1 LRGKNWSVPNLMRLS
16 PVVVVLILFVV
27 SPAAAQDPVTSP
39 ADHVHEAAHSAPA
52 ESAAWSWSPDANVF
66 FGYNYQQREFRDQSA
81 WESQNWFMLHG
92 ERALGRGALRLETM
106 LSLEPFTMRGIGSPQ
121 LFQTGESWQMGPLI
135 DRQHPHD
142 LVMELGATYR
152 LRASRTTIIM
162 SADLVGPAALGP
174 TPFMHRESARNNP
187 QAPLSHH
194 QLDSTHITP
203 GVLTGGI
210 EAGALTLLGSWFRG
224 QEPDE
229 YRLDIARP
237 WLDSWS
243 VQGKWQRG
251 PWMAQVSGGILHEPE
266 WFEPYDIPRITA
278 SIEFN
283 GTVRSHPVAAT
294 IAWGE
299 NREIHGPLDGYLF
312 EWDTPAATRGHFYGR
327 VEASAKDLLD
337 LGFPDPPG
345 FVSFHRISHVAAAT
359 VGYLHDAVSKPWG
372 LLGIGGDVTFYHV
385 PDNMIDYYGTSPHS
399 FHVFVRYRPQPRDS
413 MAHHH

>member
-1 LRGKNWSVPNLMRLS
+1 MRLS
-16 PVVVVLILFVV
+16 PFVLVLILLAGV
-27 SPAAAQDPVTSP
+27 PATAQDPVTAP
-39 ADHVHEAAHSAPA
+39 APVHVHGAAPGPGAG
-52 ESAAWSWSPDANVF
+52 ESASWTWSPDANVF

-92 ERALGRGALRLETM
+92 ERPLGPGAFRLESM
-106 LSLEPFTMRGIGSPQ
+106 ISLEPFTMRGIGSPQ
-121 LFQTGESWQMGPLI
+121 LFQTGESYQMGPLI

-142 LVMELGATYR
+142 LFMELGAIYR
-152 LRASRTTIIM
+152 LRGPRATIIM

-210 EAGALTLLGSWFRG
+210 ETGSVTLLASWFRG

-229 YRLDIARP
+229 HRLNIARP

-251 PWMAQVSGGILHEPE
+251 PWMAQVSGGILHEPA

-283 GTVRSHPVAAT
+283 GTVQSHRVAAT
-294 IAWGE
+294 LAWGE

-312 EWDTPAATRGHFYGR
+312 EWDTPVAARGHFYGR
-327 VEASAKDLLD
+327 MEASAKDLLD

-359 VGYLHDAVSKPWG
+359 AGY
-372 LLGIGGDVTFYHV
+372 V
-385 PDNMIDYYGTSPHS
+385 PRRRKQTVGTSRRRRRRDVLSRARQHDRLLRDVAS
-399 FHVFVRYRPQPRDS
+399 LVSRVRALSSAAARFDGSSPLKYCYS
-413 MAHHH
+413 

>member
-1 LRGKNWSVPNLMRLS
+1 
-16 PVVVVLILFVV
+16 
-27 SPAAAQDPVTSP
+27 
-39 ADHVHEAAHSAPA
+39 
-52 ESAAWSWSPDANVF
+52 
-66 FGYNYQQREFRDQSA
+66 
-81 WESQNWFMLHG
+81 
-92 ERALGRGALRLETM
+92 
-106 LSLEPFTMRGIGSPQ
+106 
-121 LFQTGESWQMGPLI
+121 
-135 DRQHPHD
+135 
-142 LVMELGATYR
+142 
-152 LRASRTTIIM
+152 
-162 SADLVGPAALGP
+162 
-174 TPFMHRESARNNP
+174 
-187 QAPLSHH
+187 
-194 QLDSTHITP
+194 
-203 GVLTGGI
+203 
-210 EAGALTLLGSWFRG
+210 
-224 QEPDE
+224 
-229 YRLDIARP
+229 
-237 WLDSWS
+237 
-243 VQGKWQRG
+243 
-251 PWMAQVSGGILHEPE
+251 VSGGILHEPE